1 MSTKIPAYAALVI
14 HEVKSYD
21 EWKPKF
27 DGHEPLRRSFGILGH
42 HINRSA
48 DNPNLLAVYL
58 PDNDLK
64 KLQAFLTDDGLRA
77 AMKQAGVIGTPDIK
91 LVQVRSVDADL
102 SRPRAGMIVF
112 HQVADYERWRAAYD
126 AFDAERRELG
136 ITGHAVNTRID
147 DANAVIVYH
156 QADSVETL
164 RAFMS
169 SDALKSRMAEAG
181 VTGAPEV
188 TFWNA
193 LPGAEY

>member
-21 EWKPKF
+21 EWKAKF
-27 DGHEPLRRSFGILGH
+27 DANEPARRSAGILGH
-42 HINRSA
+42 HINRNA

-58 PDNDLK
+58 PDNDLG

-77 AMKQAGVIGTPDIK
+77 VMKEAGVIGTPDVK
-91 LVQVRSVDADL
+91 LMQVKSMDADV
-102 SRPRAGMIVF
+102 SGPRAGMIVF
-112 HQVADYERWRAAYD
+112 HRVADYGRWRAVYD
-126 AFDAERRELG
+126 AFDAERQELG
-136 ITGHAVNTRID
+136 ITGHAVNARID

-164 RAFMS
+164 RAFAS
-169 SDALKSRMAEAG
+169 SDELKARMADAG
-181 VTGAPEV
+181 VGGPPEV